1 MCSWTGRLVELKLK
15 YHKNCSINTYF
26 KTSEIRCIFYVFTT
40 EIIDPGE
47 KCTIGI
53 GICPGKTY
61 PANRMPG
68 WNRWSIAYH
77 ADDGG

>member
-1 MCSWTGRLVELKLK
+1 MYPLFV
-15 YHKNCSINTYF
+15 
-26 KTSEIRCIFYVFTT
+26 
-40 EIIDPGE
+40 EIIECGD
-47 KCTIGI
+47 KTNIGI

-61 PANRMPG
+61 PVNRMPG